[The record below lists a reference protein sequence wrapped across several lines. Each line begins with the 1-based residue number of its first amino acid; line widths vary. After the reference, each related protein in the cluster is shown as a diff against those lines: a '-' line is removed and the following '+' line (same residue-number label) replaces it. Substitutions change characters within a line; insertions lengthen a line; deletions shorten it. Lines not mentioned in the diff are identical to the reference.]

1 MAMGPVQVLIVGF
14 GEDAEFKGEAL
25 DQLRLLREQDI
36 VRVID
41 LLVVHHNEDGTVE
54 KLEIADHDELAELG
68 AIAGA
73 LIGFGAAGEEG
84 AEVGAEAGVELGD
97 KDELYDDARGL
108 VHRRLHPHGDDR
120 GDRDPRAPLGDPAAQ
135 RHCQCRRRRARRQVA
150 PPAGPDCHRRRAR
163 SGARRLKLQDWLCL
177 RSG

>member
-14 GEDAEFKGEAL
+14 GEDADFKGEAL

-54 KLEIADHDELAELG
+54 KLEIADHEELAELG

-97 KDELYDDARGL
+97 KDELYDDQEVWYIADSIPAGTTAAIVIL
-108 VHRRLHPHGDDR
+108 EHRWAIPLRNAIANAGGVALADKWLHPQDLIAIG
-120 GDRDPRAPLGDPAAQ
+120 AELGLALDA
-135 RHCQCRRRRARRQVA
+135 
-150 PPAGPDCHRRRAR
+150 
-163 SGARRLKLQDWLCL
+163 
-177 RSG
+177 

>member
-54 KLEIADHDELAELG
+54 KLEIADHEELAELG

-84 AEVGAEAGVELGD
+84 AEVGAEAGSHLGDQGTLYDEAEVWYIADSIPPGMSAAIAVLEHRWAIPLRAAIERAGGVPLTDRWLHPQDLIAVGEELGMGI
-97 KDELYDDARGL
+97 E
-108 VHRRLHPHGDDR
+108 
-120 GDRDPRAPLGDPAAQ
+120 
-135 RHCQCRRRRARRQVA
+135 
-150 PPAGPDCHRRRAR
+150 
-163 SGARRLKLQDWLCL
+163 S
-177 RSG
+177 